1 MLSRVADALY
11 WMARYSERTQTNAHI
26 LQVQLL
32 NMLEQSGKEH
42 DYLDHW
48 EAILNICAS
57 KQEYLSN
64 YTALRVN
71 PLIDYLLF
79 STKNGNALHTTLRAV
94 RENARV
100 TRDSMPAELW
110 EIQNAFYLTKQQALL
125 TRKRPIPLIE
135 LQAFL
140 QDIRKTLL
148 KATGLIEGTMD
159 RDLPFYFMQ
168 IGKWLERA
176 EKIIRMIVTILA
188 QHKESAISLAE
199 EDGTFLLD
207 LAAARESFLRK
218 YRQTNLVAVMRYLVQ
233 DEHFPCSVMFCLQ
246 KIEEAIIAIEQ
257 DTSSV
262 RFLTLHAMIKRFA
275 STMNLI
281 NFEQLDIHE
290 AIIIMEERLGQC
302 IAFGDAFS
310 TIYHLYE
317 PNLQP

>member
-42 DYLDHW
+42 EYLDHW
-48 EAILNICAS
+48 EAILTICAS
-57 KQEYLSN
+57 KQEYLAN
-64 YTALRVN
+64 YQTIRVN

-79 STKNGNALHTTLRAV
+79 SEKNSNALQATLRSI

-110 EIQNAFYLTKQQALL
+110 EMQNAFYVTKQQTILA
-125 TRKRPIPLIE
+125 RERPIPLIE

-140 QDIRKTLL
+140 QDIRKTFLTV
-148 KATGLIEGTMD
+148 TGLIEGTMD
-159 RDLPFYFMQ
+159 RDLPFYFIQ

-176 EKIIRMIVTILA
+176 EKTLRMIVTILA
-188 QHKESAISLAE
+188 QHKATALPLVES
-199 EDGTFLLD
+199 DGTFLLD
-207 LAAARESFLRK
+207 IAVARESFLRK
-218 YRQTNLVAVMRYLVQ
+218 HRQINVLAVMRYLVQ
-233 DEHFPCSVMFCLQ
+233 DEHFPRSVMFCLQ
-246 KIEEAIIAIEQ
+246 KIEEAITAIEQ
-257 DTSSV
+257 DASSE
-262 RFLTLHAMIKRFA
+262 RFLTLHVTIKRFA
-275 STMNLI
+275 ATMNSI
-281 NFEQLDIHE
+281 HFEQLDVHE

-317 PNLQP
+317 PSLQS